1 MKRGAPSK
9 NVLWT
14 HVPRILNVFDAIE
27 GGHKLV
33 DNTPDP
39 TRTHAH
45 FLVSVSHR
53 THAHSAWLKLFMV
66 KLSASSS
73 LCFTS
78 ISFLEVVTQHPSLSV
93 PACFILHHPD
103 LWRQLLVDRGAW
115 PFFVDGVSCMVN
127 FGFCVF
133 REERKEKREERRW
146 KKKREDERKIRRS
159 RENEEK

>member
-1 MKRGAPSK
+1 M
-9 NVLWT
+9 
-14 HVPRILNVFDAIE
+14 
-27 GGHKLV
+27 

-53 THAHSAWLKLFMV
+53 THAHSAWLKLFKV

-78 ISFLEVVTQHPSLSV
+78 ISFLDVVTQHHSLSV

-103 LWRQLLVDRGAW
+103 LQHPQRPRSCRNSPSASARWSGSGRMANPVPKTKLRAQALQLLQLHGHSAHADLFLRQ
-115 PFFVDGVSCMVN
+115 PPRFPEP
-127 FGFCVF
+127 
-133 REERKEKREERRW
+133 R
-146 KKKREDERKIRRS
+146 
-159 RENEEK
+159 